1 MTLTTL
7 ALAALL
13 AQDPTVTTPTPTPA
27 PAPSDADKALA
38 AAQKAAEAAEKA
50 SKAVE
55 KMAELMTPKDAVAA
69 SAPSASGWAGSA
81 GVGFAFITGNTQTLT
96 LTGNVAVDKKWTD
109 WALGIRL
116 SGAYGLANPTANVTT
131 SVANVTARR
140 AAGTIR
146 GDRSFGSGLVAVFVL
161 GGAEFDHM
169 KNIEFRGLGEA
180 GASFTFF
187 NKKEADYEKL
197 FLRADIA
204 ARAGYETRYQYFP
217 GAGLN
222 AKAVDPYGII
232 ILAPRAAV
240 SFRWGINKHVKFSQ
254 ELEFIPFLL
263 APDFGRL
270 LLNSTTKFNA
280 RITENL
286 ALQFGVLLA
295 YDSKPPGP
303 AQGTA
308 GARLPLDASIT
319 GGVELAF

>member
-1 MTLTTL
+1 MLLTTF
-7 ALAALL
+7 ALAAVL
-13 AQDPTVTTPTPTPA
+13 AQDPTVTTPTPA
-27 PAPSDADKALA
+27 AAPSDSDKALS

-50 SKAVE
+50 AQAVE
-55 KMAELMTPKDAVAA
+55 KMAALLTPKDEAA
-69 SAPSASGWAGSA
+69 AAAPSASGWAGSA
-81 GVGFAFITGNTQTLT
+81 GVGFSFITGNTQTLT

-116 SGAYGLANPTANVTT
+116 SGAYGLANPTANVVNTPT
-131 SVANVTARR
+131 NVTARR
-140 AAGTIR
+140 AAGTVR
-146 GDRSFGSGLVAVFVL
+146 GDRSFGTGIVSVFVL

-180 GASFTFF
+180 GASFTIF
-187 NKKEADYEKL
+187 NKKETDYEKL
-197 FLRADIA
+197 FLRADVA

-217 GAGLN
+217 GPNLN

-240 SFRWGINKHVKFSQ
+240 TLRWGINKHVKFSQ
-254 ELEFIPFLL
+254 EFEFIPFLL

-270 LLNSTTKFNA
+270 LMNSNTKFSA
-280 RITENL
+280 RITESL

-303 AQGTA
+303 AQGSP